1 MRVYL
6 PATLSALAELHKTG
20 RLTPAPLTA
29 YAVTPALRE
38 WYTDGDS
45 EQLEY
50 AAMTDAARASLR
62 LLAEAPE
69 APRRRV
75 VIAAEVPD
83 TQAVPMHDASQPGLV
98 RVAAE
103 VPVSWVASLHVD
115 DPAVLDEVALA
126 VELLGAAETGD
137 EDAAFTVDG
146 IDDHELLWYATQ
158 ELPDLLG

>member
-6 PATLSALAELHKTG
+6 PATLPVLAELHKTG
-20 RLTPAPLTA
+20 RLTPAPPTA

-38 WYTDGDS
+38 WYTEGDS
-45 EQLEY
+45 EELEY
-50 AAMTDAARASLR
+50 AALTDAARASLR
-62 LLAEAPE
+62 LLSDTPE

-83 TQAVPMHDASQPGLV
+83 AHAAPILDGPEPGLV
-98 RVAAE
+98 RVTAE
-103 VPVSWVASLHVD
+103 IPLSWVASLHVD

-126 VELLGAAETGD
+126 VVLLGAAAGD
-137 EDAAFTVDG
+137 EDASFTVDG

>member
-6 PATLSALAELHKTG
+6 PATLSVLAELHKTG
-20 RLTPAPLTA
+20 RVTPSPLTA

-38 WYTDGDS
+38 WYTEGDS
-45 EQLEY
+45 EELEY
-50 AAMTDAARASLR
+50 AALTDAARASLR

-75 VIAAEVPD
+75 VVAAEVPD
-83 TQAVPMHDASQPGLV
+83 AHAQPVLDGAEPGLV
-98 RVAAE
+98 RVSTE
-103 VPVSWVASLHVD
+103 IPLSWVASLHVD
-115 DPAVLDEVALA
+115 DPGVTDEVALA
-126 VELLGAAETGD
+126 VVLLGAAEAGD
-137 EDAAFTVDG
+137 EDASFTVDG

>member
-6 PATLSALAELHKTG
+6 PATLSVLAELHKAG
-20 RLTPAPLTA
+20 SLGPAPLTG

-38 WYTDGDS
+38 WYTEGDS
-45 EQLEY
+45 EELEY

-62 LLAEAPE
+62 LLADSPE

-75 VIAAEVPD
+75 VVAAEIPD
-83 TQAVPMHDASQPGLV
+83 AHAAPVLDGTEPGLV
-98 RVAAE
+98 RVGTE
-103 VPVSWVASLHVD
+103 VPLGWVASLHVD

-126 VELLGAAETGD
+126 VVLLGAAEAGD
-137 EDAAFTVDG
+137 EDASFTVDG

-158 ELPDLLG
+158 ELPDLLS